1 MHFHGHRRQVLLFL
15 ITIIV
20 PCLVLMVLGLRIIGQ
35 ERELADSRATEE
47 RRRLATAVRQE
58 LLAVLERIR
67 LREVSAVE
75 GQSGA
80 AVSAGSA
87 NRAVAL
93 VGWVQADRLVL
104 PWETLRA
111 AAEFRQL
118 LSEAPFAQK
127 IQQGEREEFT
137 GNQCGKA
144 AADYSAAM
152 ALARHPAQGG
162 YARLLLARTLTKC
175 GRRDEARANDLK
187 LLGLPSQLT
196 DEQGVPLALYAA
208 KRLLDAGVEHAAV
221 AARIQEEA
229 GTKDWLPP
237 AAAHMLGGLAGR
249 IAGQTS
255 DGRLREATEAAQ
267 RRIAERIRFLE
278 QAMALQNDFPSLK
291 LERAGG
297 QAGEVQPLWVPY
309 GKDTW
314 LVSVAPA
321 SVGRSPILVA
331 VRADDVFQ
339 SLNTNARSS
348 AALPAG
354 MRFLTTTEAKGES
367 LGETFPGLRVV
378 LPVREESVLARQS
391 TLQRAFYSAALV
403 LVLSVT
409 LFGAYFLWRDVRR
422 ELNLAELRSQFVS
435 SVTHELKTPLT
446 AIRMFAE
453 TLLMGRTADQRLQA
467 EYLQTIVNESERLT
481 RLLNNVLDFAKI
493 EQGKKAY
500 CLEPVSLADVL
511 RAAARA
517 MDYPLAQQGFALR
530 VQVDEG
536 LPLVR
541 ADADALQQAILNL
554 LTNAM
559 KYSGE
564 SREIDL
570 RLRAE
575 DGDALIEV
583 TDRGVGIALEEQ
595 ARIFEKFY
603 RAPTPEN
610 GLIPGAGLGLALAQH
625 IAAAHGGRVAVRSAP
640 GQGSTFTI
648 RLPLEKPS

>member
-1 MHFHGHRRQVLLFL
+1 MHLHGHRRQILLFL

-20 PCLVLMVLGLRIIGQ
+20 PCLLLVVLGLRIISQ
-35 ERELADSRATEE
+35 ERELAATRAAEE
-47 RRRLATAVRQE
+47 RQRLANGIGQE
-58 LLAVLERIR
+58 LLAALERIR
-67 LREVSAVE
+67 LREASVA

-80 AVSAGSA
+80 VTSAASAG
-87 NRAVAL
+87 RVVAL
-93 VGWVQADRLVL
+93 VGRVQGDRLVL

-111 AAEFRQL
+111 AAEFGQL
-118 LSEAPFAQK
+118 LSEGSFAQR

-152 ALARHPAQGG
+152 AMARHPAQNG
-162 YARLLLARTLTKC
+162 YARLLLGRALTKC
-175 GRRDEARANDLK
+175 GRRSEARAHDLK
-187 LLGLPSQLT
+187 LLALPIQLT

-208 KRLLDAGVEHAAV
+208 KRLLDAGVDDAAV

-229 GTKDWLPP
+229 GTQSWLPP
-237 AAAHMLGGLAGR
+237 AEAHLLNELAGR
-249 IAGQTS
+249 IARQAS
-255 DGRLREATEAAQ
+255 DGHLRETAEAAQ
-267 RRIAERIRFLE
+267 RKTAERIRFLE

-291 LERAGG
+291 LARAGG
-297 QAGEVQPLWVPY
+297 QAGEAQPLWVPY
-309 GKDTW
+309 GKETW
-314 LVSVAPA
+314 LISVAPA
-321 SVGRSPILVA
+321 SGEQSPILVA
-331 VRADDVFQ
+331 VRADDVFH
-339 SLNTNARSS
+339 SLNSTARSPS
-348 AALPAG
+348 VLPAG
-354 MRFLTTTEAKGES
+354 MRFLTTTAAQGES
-367 LGETFPGLRVV
+367 LGQHFPGLRVV
-378 LPVREESVLARQS
+378 LPVREESALARQS
-391 TLQRAFYSAALV
+391 TRQRTLYAAALL

-422 ELNLAELRSQFVS
+422 ELHLAELRSQFVS

-453 TLLMGRTADQRLQA
+453 TLLMGRTADQRLQS
-467 EYLQTIVNESERLT
+467 EYLQTIVSESERLT

-493 EQGKKAY
+493 EQGQKAY
-500 CLEPVSLADVL
+500 RMEPASLADIL

-517 MDYPLAQQGFALR
+517 VDYPLAQQGFALR
-530 VQVDEG
+530 VQLDDG
-536 LPLVR
+536 LPPVR

-559 KYSGE
+559 KYSGQ

-570 RLRAE
+570 QLRRE
-575 DGDALIEV
+575 NGDALIEV
-583 TDRGVGIALEEQ
+583 TDRGVGIAVEEQ

-610 GLIPGAGLGLALAQH
+610 GRIPGAGLGLALVEH
-625 IAAAHGGRVAVRSAP
+625 IATAHGGRVAVRSTP
-640 GQGSTFTI
+640 GQGSSFTI